1 MRFPPVPTLVLAA
14 CAVAAITVTL
24 RTGDGFAVG
33 QGLNAKAATGVG
45 STMIPCSAAS
55 ADWVAALVDPAR
67 VAAVPEQV
75 EKYSVMRLDAET
87 WKDQPRF
94 YKVDAE
100 NVLAYAPDLVM
111 VSPFTNP
118 STVERMREVG
128 LRVLVVKEPST
139 WPELIAS
146 GDAVAAATGT
156 EDRWAGFRAELE
168 ARKEALEANADANP
182 LRIMPYGNYGA
193 DSYTSGAHST
203 VDLAL
208 SLAGLRNHARDLGLE
223 SSASVAAETLLAS
236 PFDAFLVSG
245 SETKSQSASAL
256 RGNALLRDLT
266 AVAEERMI
274 YLEDALYAS
283 GSFTILD
290 AAERIAADA
299 ARWKRGSDQPAAPP
313 K

>member
-1 MRFPPVPTLVLAA
+1 MGRSANP
-14 CAVAAITVTL
+14 
-24 RTGDGFAVG
+24 
-33 QGLNAKAATGVG
+33 QGGRGG
-45 STMIPCSAAS
+45 SGKMIPCSSAA
-55 ADWVAALVDPAR
+55 ADWVSALVDPAR
-67 VAAVPEQV
+67 VAAIPEQI
-75 EKYSVMRLDAET
+75 EKFSAMRLDPEA
-87 WKDQPRF
+87 WKDHPRF

-100 NVLAYAPDLVM
+100 NMLAYAPSLVL

-128 LRVLVVKEPST
+128 LQVLVVREPTT

-156 EDRWAGFRAELE
+156 EERWATFRSELE
-168 ARKEALEANADANP
+168 ARREALRAGAHAHP

-193 DSYTSGAHST
+193 DSYTSGADST
-203 VDLAL
+203 IDLAL
-208 SLAGLRNHARDLGLE
+208 SLAGVHNHARDLGLE
-223 SSASVAAETLLAS
+223 SSASVAVETLLAS

-245 SETKSQSASAL
+245 SRAKSQSASSL
-256 RGNALLRDLT
+256 RGNALLQSLT

-274 YLEDALYAS
+274 YLDDALYSS

-290 AAERIAADA
+290 AAEQIAAQA
-299 ARWKRGSDQPAAPP
+299 ARWQRPSDGPSDEPASGLANPP